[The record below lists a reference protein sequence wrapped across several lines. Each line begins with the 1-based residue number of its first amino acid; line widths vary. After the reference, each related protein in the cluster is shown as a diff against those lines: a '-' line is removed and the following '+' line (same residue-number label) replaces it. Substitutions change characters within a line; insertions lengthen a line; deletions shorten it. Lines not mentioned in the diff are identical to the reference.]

1 MNDNEDP
8 MIKALKE
15 RLILRQQLMSSLQ
28 PADTDITELL
38 KLEYTTLRDEI
49 LKRIDLRQQLISILL
64 TFAAGFLVFGLGTP
78 VVAFVFPPLAAL
90 LALAWGQN
98 DFRTRKAAEFI
109 RKEIEPIL
117 GLSWES
123 QSQIQRQESGWRWV
137 IFSHGGIFFFA
148 QLMAMVVGAPK
159 FTASPVEVVL
169 IMADILAMTHVIWIF
184 RKAA

>member
-1 MNDNEDP
+1 MKTASHKHELP
-8 MIKALKE
+8 SSEALK
-15 RLILRQQLMSSLQ
+15 QQYQTL
-28 PADTDITELL
+28 PTETL

-49 LKRIDLRQQLISILL
+49 LKRIELRQQLISILL

-109 RKEIEPIL
+109 RTKIEPVL

-123 QSQIQRQESGWRWV
+123 ESQTQRQESGWRWV
-137 IFSHGGIFFFA
+137 IFSHGGIFFLA

-159 FTASPVEVVL
+159 FTASPVELVL